1 MKKACS
7 AVNPGKGLAAV
18 LSLNQIVYEYN
29 KGKPVLGPVDL
40 HIGKGEYIAIVGGNG
55 SGKST
60 LAKVMKGL
68 LLPQSGSVVISGADA
83 SGTQGADML
92 RRRVG
97 IVFQNPDD
105 QFITANVTDEIVF
118 GMENLG
124 MAREEMHIRL
134 RHVLRA
140 VRLEAEAEAMPH
152 ELSGGQ
158 KQRAAI
164 AAVLAMSPDML
175 ILDEATSMLDPEAR
189 GHLLR
194 LMKEIHGRGS
204 GIVHITH
211 HMEEALHAD
220 RALVLHRGRIA
231 FDGAPAELFGLPD
244 LSAFGLSAPF
254 AFRLRRRMGA
264 EMTDVPLNGNWKEWV
279 TTLWNTQ
286 SRG

>member
-1 MKKACS
+1 MLRLEQ
-7 AVNPGKGLAAV
+7 V
-18 LSLNQIVYEYN
+18 VYEYRL
-29 KGKPVLGPVDL
+29 GQPVLGPVDL
-40 HIGKGEYIAIVGGNG
+40 HIATGEYIAIVGGNG

-60 LAKVMKGL
+60 LAKVLKGL
-68 LLPQSGSVVISGADA
+68 LLPQAGSVVIGGADA
-83 SGTQGADML
+83 SVPEGAALL

-124 MAREEMHIRL
+124 MTREEMDIRL
-134 RHVLRA
+134 REVLHA

-189 GHLLR
+189 MHLLQ
-194 LMKEIHGRGS
+194 LMREIHGRGS
-204 GIVHITH
+204 TIVHITH
-211 HMEEALHAD
+211 HMEEALRAD
-220 RALVLHRGRIA
+220 RVLVLHQGLVA

-244 LSAFGLSAPF
+244 LSAYGLSAPF
-254 AFRLRRRMGA
+254 AFRLRRRARAVMP
-264 EMTDVPLNGNWKEWV
+264 ELPLNGDWKEWV
-279 TTLWNTQ
+279 TSVWNTR
-286 SRG
+286 SEG